1 MTRNERE
8 NPMTYFTIVATTV
21 EEFGGVTN
29 REPRTRYNDRA
40 EALAAAI
47 DLGQEIA
54 GPVREGYRRPTVA
67 VVRDEDRGLA
77 VQVGNAD
84 VDAEYTVIYPVEW
97 QPAAVA
103 KLPDGTG
110 LGHLRGRKAS
120 VR

>member
-1 MTRNERE
+1 MS
-8 NPMTYFTIVATTV
+8 YFTINAVTLDELGGTTV
-21 EEFGGVTN
+21 

-54 GPVREGYRRPTVA
+54 GPVREDYRRPTVA
-67 VVRDEDRGLA
+67 VVRDEDRGLV
-77 VQVGNAD
+77 VQVGDAG
-84 VDAEYTVIYPVEW
+84 VDAEYTVIYPVEH

-103 KLPDGTG
+103 QLPDGTG
-110 LGHLRGRKAS
+110 LGHRKAS